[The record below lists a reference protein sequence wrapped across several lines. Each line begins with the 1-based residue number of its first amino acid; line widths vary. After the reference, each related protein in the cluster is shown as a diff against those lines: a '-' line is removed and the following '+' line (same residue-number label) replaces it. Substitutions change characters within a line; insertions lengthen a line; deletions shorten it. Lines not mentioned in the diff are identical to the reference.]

1 MQDTSVYRPELL
13 IDELREAISE
23 SVGTVVANFPSA
35 AVDGILLAVLKT
47 LVARKLIRLVVAPGV
62 GDE

>member
-13 IDELREAISE
+13 IDELRDAIAE
-23 SVGTVVANFPSA
+23 SNPRSSTRQVDATLI
-35 AVDGILLAVLKT
+35 AVFKA

-62 GDE
+62 GEE